1 MFLMLLLSL
10 QMESSRSG
18 FDEEDAIDE
27 KFYTGKEEYMTEK
40 KKQEMEME
48 QAIKAQKRWTQ
59 ITSTCPYC
67 YGSSQMSKDNLML
80 VFDLFFP
87 VELSGITPISRCA
100 RRCGLMNGMCRSVRC
115 STSGRKRSAMR
126 K

>member
-1 MFLMLLLSL
+1 
-10 QMESSRSG
+10 MESSRSG

-59 ITSTCPYC
+59 IKSTCPYC
-67 YGSSQMSKDNLML
+67 
-80 VFDLFFP
+80 
-87 VELSGITPISRCA
+87 
-100 RRCGLMNGMCRSVRC
+100 
-115 STSGRKRSAMR
+115 
-126 K
+126 

>member
-1 MFLMLLLSL
+1 
-10 QMESSRSG
+10 MESSRSG

-67 YGSSQMSKDNLML
+67 YGSSQMSKDNLMF
-80 VFDLFFP
+80 VFVVVVVDYKILLLQAQASYFFDFQP
-87 VELSGITPISRCA
+87 
-100 RRCGLMNGMCRSVRC
+100 
-115 STSGRKRSAMR
+115 
-126 K
+126 